1 MKKIAVIISVIAAVF
16 SAALFFSSD
25 SSAVNI
31 SENSEFYSYLLEC
44 ANSYQKEIDEIIR
57 QAQLAASGTVVYDD
71 GDWRWPLD
79 SKFTMITTYFG
90 YSEFHSGNHG
100 FPRRKSI

>member
-44 ANSYQKEIDEIIR
+44 ANSYQKEIDVTKFVKENGWTT
-57 QAQLAASGTVVYDD
+57 AQLS
-71 GDWRWPLD
+71 D
-79 SKFTMITTYFG
+79 SVKYFYMTEPG
-90 YSEFHSGNHG
+90 LFFVKQEMLIRYSNTGS
-100 FPRRKSI
+100 KYQV